1 MTFSAE
7 DVIQHIVV
15 AFEKRSL
22 QEGAPIF
29 QSFSSEVDTEA
40 MERLARDT
48 AWIALPHDVL
58 CDNPLA
64 LALMTP
70 EAFAWFLPAYMVMS
84 ITLYA
89 ETDTLTT
96 TLTTCLTPPDDADEA
111 QFAELVE
118 DMRALGVEVDEAEA
132 GSADQDAG
140 VLQLFMER
148 VAVLTEVEKAAV
160 RDYLEYI
167 DATHGTDF
175 PVFGPNQ
182 ALDRYWRTA
191 APPR

>member
-7 DVIQHIVV
+7 DVIQHIVL

-40 MERLARDT
+40 MERLAHDT
-48 AWIALPHDVL
+48 AWIDLPHDVL

-70 EAFAWFLPAYMVMS
+70 EAFTWFLPAYMVMS

-96 TLTTCLTPPDDADEA
+96 TIMTCLTPPDDADEA

-167 DATHGTDF
+167 DATHGMDF

-191 APPR
+191 ARPR

>member
-7 DVIQHIVV
+7 DVIQYIVV

-22 QEGAPIF
+22 QEGTPIF

-48 AWIALPHDVL
+48 AWIDLPHDVL

-96 TLTTCLTPPDDADEA
+96 TLTTCLMPPDDTDEA
-111 QFAELVE
+111 QFAALVE
-118 DMRALGVEVDEAEA
+118 DMHALGIEVDEAEV
-132 GSADQDAG
+132 GFADQDAG

-160 RDYLEYI
+160 RDYFEYI
-167 DATHGTDF
+167 DATHGMDF
-175 PVFGPNQ
+175 PIFGPNQ
-182 ALDRYWRTA
+182 ALDRFWRTA

>member
-1 MTFSAE
+1 MTSSAE
-7 DVIQHIVV
+7 DVIQRIVV
-15 AFEKRSL
+15 AFEKRTL

-29 QSFSSEVDTEA
+29 KSFSSEVDTEA
-40 MERLARDT
+40 IERLARDS
-48 AWIALPHDVL
+48 AWVDLPHNVL

-96 TLTTCLTPPDDADEA
+96 TIMTCLTPPDDADEA
-111 QFAELVE
+111 QFEELVE
-118 DMRALGVEVDEAEA
+118 DMRALSVEVDEAEA
-132 GSADQDAG
+132 GRADENAG

-148 VAVLTEVEKAAV
+148 VAVLTGVENAAV

-167 DATHGTDF
+167 DATHGADF
-175 PVFGPNQ
+175 PAFGPRQ
-182 ALDRYWRTA
+182 ALDRYWSRA

>member
-1 MTFSAE
+1 MTLSAE
-7 DVIQHIVV
+7 DVIQHIML

-22 QEGAPIF
+22 HEGAPIF
-29 QSFSSEVDTEA
+29 QLFSPEVDTETI
-40 MERLARDT
+40 ERLARESV
-48 AWIALPHDVL
+48 WIDLPHEVL

-96 TLTTCLTPPDDADEA
+96 TITTCLTPPDDADKA
-111 QFAELVE
+111 QFAQLVE
-118 DMRALGVEVDEAEA
+118 DMRALSVEVDEAEA
-132 GSADQDAG
+132 GSADEDAG
-140 VLQLFMER
+140 VLQLFRER

-167 DATHGTDF
+167 HATHGADF
-175 PVFGPNQ
+175 PVFGPKQ

>member
-1 MTFSAE
+1 MTFPAE

-29 QSFSSEVDTEA
+29 QSFSSEVDTGA
-40 MERLARDT
+40 IERLARDSV
-48 AWIALPHDVL
+48 WIDLPHEVL
-58 CDNPLA
+58 CANPLA

-89 ETDTLTT
+89 ETNALTT
-96 TLTTCLTPPDDADEA
+96 TITTCLTPPDGADEA

-132 GSADQDAG
+132 GSADEDAG

-167 DATHGTDF
+167 HATHGADF
-175 PVFGPNQ
+175 PVFGPEQ

-191 APPR
+191 APLR